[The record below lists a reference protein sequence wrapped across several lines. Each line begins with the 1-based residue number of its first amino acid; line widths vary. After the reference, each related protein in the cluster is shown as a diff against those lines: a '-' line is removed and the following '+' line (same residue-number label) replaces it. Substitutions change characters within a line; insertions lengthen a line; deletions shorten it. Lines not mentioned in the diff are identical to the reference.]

1 MIPNSAKIVNTTV
14 DITQYINTEYFSVN
28 NGVAYLIKI
37 GKLRMI
43 KVDVTL
49 KKAITKDTYVFNFP
63 SNFLKGMINTY
74 FFGNVINRNGK
85 AYEVAFYNQLASN
98 NFSILLQVTAGNT
111 IENNSRL
118 IGEWTG
124 FCSADIND
132 ISEEKNQFI
141 TYNQFNTLISET
153 LKDYTKNVVLEESQT
168 QQDELI
174 QKLQSNM
181 IQESTEEATSLHV
194 EDASDLPA
202 KLNIRGNHY
211 QKTQEGTSNLAILQE
226 GTIEQDGITV
236 DIKEGNIKINGTNT
250 TTNTLSFKV
259 GTVKLIEGETYYLK
273 RFGTVN
279 GTGLYLNNSG
289 TQIWGQNSEIS
300 FIAKATG
307 TFAISLTVGTSTINN
322 TIQQILVSKISG
334 RNWIEGKVPIP
345 SVEYPSEISTV
356 KDNIKIIQ
364 CNSNF
369 LKKQEVSE
377 VTENGITGKVLD
389 DGSIVLNG
397 TTQYA
402 TYIQITEELQ
412 IGRIATGQNF
422 KKYVLQK
429 GSYKFNCQVSGQ
441 ASDSNLNAYIRNS
454 VNTSSFSQT
463 LNRLPENSF
472 KEIEFTTDKEEYV
485 AYLWINSGITL
496 TDFTL
501 KFMLKRADDNSE
513 YVQNEQKEYNL
524 AVQQEMLKNDYFDVK
539 NNKEIHN
546 YEKKNLRELSW
557 QVSSNPLQ
565 TETFS
570 FVVMFSNEELLSTEI
585 NCLSNCFKS
594 KTASYLYNNDEE
606 GIAQSK
612 SQIMVRIGK
621 EKVADIEEFK
631 TLLAEKNA
639 VVYVKKRSEL
649 DLTEEQKQVLNE
661 LNALELFKGT
671 NNIYTEQDLAL
682 LQLNYTADTK
692 MYIDNKINSILGG
705 K

>member
-1 MIPNSAKIVNTTV
+1 MIPNSANKIVNTTV
-14 DITQYINTEYFSVN
+14 DITQYINTEYFNVN

-85 AYEVAFYNQLASN
+85 AYEVAFYNQLSSN

-174 QKLQSNM
+174 QKLQNNT
-181 IQESTEEATSLHV
+181 IQESTREATSLHV

-202 KLNIRGNHY
+202 VLSVKGNHY
-211 QKTQEGTSNLAILQE
+211 QEAQGGTSNLVVLNE
-226 GTIEQDGITV
+226 GSITQDGITI
-236 DIKEGNIKINGTNT
+236 DIKDGVGTVSGTNT
-250 TTNTLSFKV
+250 SSATIYIEIGTAYLYKDKKYYIKKVTGGGGYSLYKNGKTIWFPDSGESSFSASETGEYSIRYSAGANAKPITTFKLS
-259 GTVKLIEGETYYLK
+259 IY
-273 RFGTVN
+273 
-279 GTGLYLNNSG
+279 
-289 TQIWGQNSEIS
+289 EIS
-300 FIAKATG
+300 EQEW
-307 TFAISLTVGTSTINN
+307 V
-322 TIQQILVSKISG
+322 Q
-334 RNWIEGKVPIP
+334 GKKSIP
-345 SVEYPSEISTV
+345 SVEYPSEVSTV
-356 KDNIKIIQ
+356 KDEMNVVVSNKNLYKITASD
-364 CNSNF
+364 NNY
-369 LKKQEVSE
+369 
-377 VTENGITGKVLD
+377 NGIKLTVNQEEGYATATGTSTGYSHPIGTVILKAGDYVFSGGPANGDWNKQRLSIYVKNSEGVFKSVTTIYKDTTYSVHLD
-389 DGSIVLNG
+389 KETEYRLNYVIPSG
-397 TTQYA
+397 TTVNDEKIYPQVERDTVA
-402 TYIQITEELQ
+402 TEFVKHEEK
-412 IGRIATGQNF
+412 I
-422 KKYVLQK
+422 
-429 GSYKFNCQVSGQ
+429 
-441 ASDSNLNAYIRNS
+441 
-454 VNTSSFSQT
+454 
-463 LNRLPENSF
+463 
-472 KEIEFTTDKEEYV
+472 
-485 AYLWINSGITL
+485 
-496 TDFTL
+496 
-501 KFMLKRADDNSE
+501 
-513 YVQNEQKEYNL
+513 YNL

-661 LNALELFKGT
+661 LNNIELFKGV

-692 MYIDNKINSILGG
+692 MYIDNKIASQNKEG
-705 K
+705 

>member
-1 MIPNSAKIVNTTV
+1 MIPNSANKIVNTTV
-14 DITQYINTEYFSVN
+14 DITQYINTEYFNVN

-132 ISEEKNQFI
+132 ISEEENKFI
-141 TYNQFNTLISET
+141 TQNQVDALINKA
-153 LKDYTKNVVLEESQT
+153 LKEYTKSEIFEESQSK
-168 QQDELI
+168 QDELI
-174 QKLQSNM
+174 QKLQSNT

-202 KLNIRGNHY
+202 RLNVVGNHY
-211 QKTQEGTSNLAILQE
+211 QEQQEGTANLAILNE
-226 GTIEQDGITV
+226 GIIEQNGVTV

-307 TFAISLTVGTSTINN
+307 TFGIVLTVGTSTINN
-322 TIQQILVSKISG
+322 TIQQILVSKTSG
-334 RNWIEGKVPIP
+334 TSWIEGKVPIP
-345 SVEYPSEISTV
+345 SWEYTSEVETV

-369 LKKQEVSE
+369 LKKQGEIETSGQ
-377 VTENGITGKVLD
+377 GITGIVEK

-397 TTQYA
+397 TTTGA
-402 TYIQITEELQ
+402 TYIQLTDELKITNFNNS
-412 IGRIATGQNF
+412 QNF
-422 KKYVLQK
+422 EKHVL
-429 GSYKFNCQVSGQ
+429 
-441 ASDSNLNAYIRNS
+441 
-454 VNTSSFSQT
+454 
-463 LNRLPENSF
+463 P
-472 KEIEFTTDKEEYV
+472 
-485 AYLWINSGITL
+485 
-496 TDFTL
+496 
-501 KFMLKRADDNSE
+501 
-513 YVQNEQKEYNL
+513 
-524 AVQQEMLKNDYFDVK
+524 
-539 NNKEIHN
+539 
-546 YEKKNLRELSW
+546 
-557 QVSSNPLQ
+557 
-565 TETFS
+565 
-570 FVVMFSNEELLSTEI
+570 
-585 NCLSNCFKS
+585 
-594 KTASYLYNNDEE
+594 
-606 GIAQSK
+606 
-612 SQIMVRIGK
+612 VRK
-621 EKVADIEEFK
+621 
-631 TLLAEKNA
+631 L
-639 VVYVKKRSEL
+639 
-649 DLTEEQKQVLNE
+649 
-661 LNALELFKGT
+661 
-671 NNIYTEQDLAL
+671 
-682 LQLNYTADTK
+682 
-692 MYIDNKINSILGG
+692 
-705 K
+705 